1 MIEDEIARSCALI
14 QGDGASAPGC
24 GPESTSKEA
33 AAEVVKRYYSA
44 IDARD
49 FDTAWQQ
56 WGDDGPPRQTRETF
70 RAGFAR
76 TQSTR
81 VTIGAVTDGEG
92 AAGSIFL
99 TVPVTVDAVVD
110 SGRHQKFRG
119 HYILRRVN
127 GVDGASASQLR
138 WHIES
143 AALKAVAA
151 G

>member
-1 MIEDEIARSCALI
+1 MIEDEIARSCALLES
-14 QGDGASAPGC
+14 DGAREAGC
-24 GPESTSKEA
+24 GPASTSKEA

-70 RAGFAR
+70 RAGFAQ

-81 VTIGAVTDGEG
+81 VTIGGPIDGEG

-99 TVPVTVDAVVD
+99 TVPVTVDAVLT
-110 SGRHQKFRG
+110 SGRHQRFRG

-138 WHIES
+138 WHIET
-143 AALKAVAA
+143 AELKAVAA